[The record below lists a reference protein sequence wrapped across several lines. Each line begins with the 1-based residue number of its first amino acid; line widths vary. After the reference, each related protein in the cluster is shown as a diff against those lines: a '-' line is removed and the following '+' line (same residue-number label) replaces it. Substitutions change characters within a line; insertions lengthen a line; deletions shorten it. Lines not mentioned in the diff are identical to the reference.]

1 MKIGI
6 LIAANERT
14 ADPAMLAGKMEHL
27 GFESI
32 WLPDHPVLP
41 VHSTT
46 PLPETPQG
54 QGQIPEVYSYIS
66 DPFIGMAMAA
76 GATTRLKV
84 ATGVCLVPERNPL
97 LTANELATLDH
108 FSEGRVLFGIGAGWL
123 KEESE
128 ILGVDFPHRW
138 SQTREYIAAMREL
151 WTKAE
156 ASFEGK
162 YVKFSPVRL
171 YPKPKQ
177 KNCPPI
183 LIGSKDK
190 NALRWVAQWGD
201 GWCPIFLQPEAM
213 HAELKKLREECNKAE
228 TRFDRLDI
236 SIFKREMRGN
246 RAQVQNGLKQ
256 YEDVGVHRFIIT
268 QIGGPLDTANYSS
281 ELERLASLYV

>member
-1 MKIGI
+1 
-6 LIAANERT
+6 
-14 ADPAMLAGKMEHL
+14 
-27 GFESI
+27 
-32 WLPDHPVLP
+32 
-41 VHSTT
+41 
-46 PLPETPQG
+46 
-54 QGQIPEVYSYIS
+54 
-66 DPFIGMAMAA
+66 
-76 GATTRLKV
+76 
-84 ATGVCLVPERNPL
+84 
-97 LTANELATLDH
+97 
-108 FSEGRVLFGIGAGWL
+108 
-123 KEESE
+123 
-128 ILGVDFPHRW
+128 
-138 SQTREYIAAMREL
+138 MREL

-213 HAELKKLREECNKAE
+213 RAELKKLREECNKAE

-256 YEDVGVHRFIIT
+256 YEDVGVHRFIIM
-268 QIGGPLDTANYSS
+268 QIGGPLDAANYSS